1 MITFLCFVIAIV
13 FGPLPVLAIIYL
25 AITTQRENHSRHR

>member
-1 MITFLCFVIAIV
+1 MMAFLSFAVMFV

-25 AITTQRENHSRHR
+25 AITTQRENRSRHR